1 MPGMTRPDLFFE
13 KRYIACRTL
22 EKRMYSDEE
31 VIKLPECPAT
41 HPHYREWR
49 MRRASA
55 GKLCAYLATKK
66 KPLAILEIGCGNGWM
81 LHQLSTISRTSLTGL
96 DINFTELQQAAR
108 IFSGC
113 HKMRF
118 IYGDIYS
125 GILKDKQFDIILL
138 AASIQY
144 FKSLDE
150 ILELCL
156 QHLSPGGEIHVID
169 TKFYHPKETAAAKQR
184 SRDHFQSLGFPEMS
198 RYYFHH
204 APHT

>member
-81 LHQLSTISRTSLTGL
+81 LHQLSTISRTSLTGVAIIFITRWKVL
-96 DINFTELQQAAR
+96 PHSTIAFCTNRVHYSIASHVTRFLFTG
-108 IFSGC
+108 SG
-113 HKMRF
+113 
-118 IYGDIYS
+118 
-125 GILKDKQFDIILL
+125 
-138 AASIQY
+138 
-144 FKSLDE
+144 
-150 ILELCL
+150 
-156 QHLSPGGEIHVID
+156 
-169 TKFYHPKETAAAKQR
+169 
-184 SRDHFQSLGFPEMS
+184 
-198 RYYFHH
+198 
-204 APHT
+204 